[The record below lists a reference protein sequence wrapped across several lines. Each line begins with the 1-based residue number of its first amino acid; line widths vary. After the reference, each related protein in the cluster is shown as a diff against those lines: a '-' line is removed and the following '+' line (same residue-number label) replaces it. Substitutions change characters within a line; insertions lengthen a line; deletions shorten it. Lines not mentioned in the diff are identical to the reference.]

1 MSSTCTIGR
10 SAGRGGAGR
19 GGAGRGG
26 AARKC
31 ILPEGGPGGGKAV
44 RHISPAFYYS
54 RFVIIFIYLPRPLIT
69 LIILI
74 TLITPQSACVA
85 PLLKELYGASSL
97 ARTGVVLTIHNIAFQ
112 VRHACVCVCVCVSV
126 CVWTLCVRTYSECG
140 RMRVYI
146 VWTYV

>member
-1 MSSTCTIGR
+1 M
-10 SAGRGGAGR
+10 
-19 GGAGRGG
+19 
-26 AARKC
+26 
-31 ILPEGGPGGGKAV
+31 
-44 RHISPAFYYS
+44 RHISPPFYYS
-54 RFVIIFIYLPRPLIT
+54 RFVIIFIYLPQPLIT

-112 VRHACVCVCVCVSV
+112 VRHVRVCVCVDVMCADI
-126 CVWTLCVRTYSECG
+126 YSECG

-146 VWTYV
+146 VWTYVCRYCEG